1 MKRITVAPR
10 PDWQSEMARIGFNY
24 HSIDGNYWQEDAC
37 YVFTESQIDLLE
49 DATNTLHHMYV
60 QAVAHVVKTGDYAR
74 LGIDDIAAKQIED
87 SFGRQ
92 APSLY
97 GRFDLC
103 FDGINPP
110 KLYEYNADT
119 PTALFEASVAQWY
132 WLQAQGGILRG
143 ADQFNNIH
151 ERLLVEFESLKP
163 MLGYDTLYLTA
174 VSDSIEDLTTTQ
186 YLQDVAIQAG
196 LQTDYIDIGNIG
208 YRMSDGQFTDLNDN
222 IIRHLFKLYPWEWLL
237 AEEFGQHIASSNIH
251 LIEPAYKLLMSNKA
265 LLTVLWEM
273 FPNHPNLLAASL
285 NPNDISTNVVKKPF
299 FSREGANI
307 SLTHANQTLSTHGQ
321 YGQEGYIY
329 QESKPLPKFSNN
341 QGQDVFAVIGSWIVG
356 HSAAGIG
363 IREDSTLI
371 TKDTSL
377 FVPHAITG
385 LIG

>member
-74 LGIDDIAAKQIED
+74 LGIDDITAKQIED

-163 MLGYDTLYLTA
+163 MLAHDTLYLTA

-222 IIRHLFKLYPWEWLL
+222 IIHHLFKLYPWEWLL

-321 YGQEGYIY
+321 YGQEGYVY

-341 QGQDVFAVIGSWIVG
+341 QGQDVFAVIGSWIIG

-377 FVPHAITG
+377 FVPHAFI
-385 LIG
+385 

>member
-49 DATNTLHHMYV
+49 DATNALHHMYV

-237 AEEFGQHIASSNIH
+237 AEEFGQYIASSNIH

-273 FPNHPNLLAASL
+273 FPNHPNLLVASL

-321 YGQEGYIY
+321 YGQEGYVY

-377 FVPHAITG
+377 FVPHAFI
-385 LIG
+385 

>member
-10 PDWQSEMARIGFNY
+10 PNWQSEMARIGFNY

-49 DATNTLHHMYV
+49 DATNALHHMYV

-321 YGQEGYIY
+321 YGQEGYVY

-341 QGQDVFAVIGSWIVG
+341 QGQDVFAVIGSWIIG

-377 FVPHAITG
+377 FVPHAFI
-385 LIG
+385 

>member
-237 AEEFGQHIASSNIH
+237 AEEFGQYIASSNIH

-321 YGQEGYIY
+321 YGQEGYVY

-341 QGQDVFAVIGSWIVG
+341 QGQDVFAVIGSWIIG

-377 FVPHAITG
+377 FVPHAFI
-385 LIG
+385 

>member
-163 MLGYDTLYLTA
+163 MLAHDTLYLTA

-208 YRMSDGQFTDLNDN
+208 YRMSDGQFTDLNNN
-222 IIRHLFKLYPWEWLL
+222 IIHHLFKLYPWEWLL

-321 YGQEGYIY
+321 YGQEGYVY

-377 FVPHAITG
+377 FVPHAFI
-385 LIG
+385 

>member
-10 PDWQSEMARIGFNY
+10 PDWQNEMARIGFNY

-321 YGQEGYIY
+321 YGQEGYVY

-377 FVPHAITG
+377 FVPHAFI
-385 LIG
+385 

>member
-74 LGIDDIAAKQIED
+74 LGIDNIAAKQIED

-321 YGQEGYIY
+321 YGQEGYVY

-377 FVPHAITG
+377 FVPHAFI
-385 LIG
+385 

>member
-74 LGIDDIAAKQIED
+74 LSIDDIAAKQIED

-143 ADQFNNIH
+143 ADQFNSIH

-163 MLGYDTLYLTA
+163 MLGHDTLYLTA

-237 AEEFGQHIASSNIH
+237 AEKFGQHIASSGIH

-307 SLTHANQTLSTHGQ
+307 SLTHANQALSTHGQ
-321 YGQEGYIY
+321 YGQEGYVY

-341 QGQDVFAVIGSWIVG
+341 QGQDVFAVIGSWIIG

-377 FVPHAITG
+377 FVPHAFI
-385 LIG
+385 

>member
-377 FVPHAITG
+377 FVPHAFI
-385 LIG
+385 

>member
-49 DATNTLHHMYV
+49 DATNALHHMYV

-377 FVPHAITG
+377 FVPHAFI
-385 LIG
+385 

>member
-10 PDWQSEMARIGFNY
+10 PDWQNEMARIGFNY

-74 LGIDDIAAKQIED
+74 LGIDNIAAKQIED

-321 YGQEGYIY
+321 YGQEGYVY

-377 FVPHAITG
+377 FVPHAFI
-385 LIG
+385 

>member
-143 ADQFNNIH
+143 ADQFNSIH

-163 MLGYDTLYLTA
+163 MLSHDTLYLTA

-208 YRMSDGQFTDLNDN
+208 YRMSDGQFTDLNNN
-222 IIRHLFKLYPWEWLL
+222 IIHHLFKLYPWEWLL

-321 YGQEGYIY
+321 YGQEGYVY

-341 QGQDVFAVIGSWIVG
+341 QGQDVFAVIGSWIIG

-377 FVPHAITG
+377 FVPHAFI
-385 LIG
+385 

>member
-92 APSLY
+92 VPSLY

-222 IIRHLFKLYPWEWLL
+222 IIHHLFKLYPWEWLL

-321 YGQEGYIY
+321 YGQEGYVY

-377 FVPHAITG
+377 FVPHAFI
-385 LIG
+385 

>member
-1 MKRITVAPR
+1 MKRITIAPR

-163 MLGYDTLYLTA
+163 MLAHDTLYLTA

-321 YGQEGYIY
+321 YGQEGYVY

-363 IREDSTLI
+363 IREDSTPI

-377 FVPHAITG
+377 FVPHAFI
-385 LIG
+385 

>member
-321 YGQEGYIY
+321 YGQEGYVY

-341 QGQDVFAVIGSWIVG
+341 QGQDVFAVIGSWIIG

-377 FVPHAITG
+377 FVPHAFI
-385 LIG
+385 

>member
-92 APSLY
+92 VPSLY
-97 GRFDLC
+97 GRFDLY

-321 YGQEGYIY
+321 YGQEGYVY

-377 FVPHAITG
+377 FVPHAFI
-385 LIG
+385 

>member
-49 DATNTLHHMYV
+49 DATNALHHMYV

-208 YRMSDGQFTDLNDN
+208 YRMSDGQFTDLNNN
-222 IIRHLFKLYPWEWLL
+222 IIHHLFKLYPWEWLL

-321 YGQEGYIY
+321 YGQEGYVY

-341 QGQDVFAVIGSWIVG
+341 QGQDVFAVIGSWIIG

-377 FVPHAITG
+377 FVPHAFI
-385 LIG
+385 

>member
-49 DATNTLHHMYV
+49 DATNALHHMYV

-307 SLTHANQTLSTHGQ
+307 SLTYANQTLSTHGQ
-321 YGQEGYIY
+321 YSQEGYVY

-377 FVPHAITG
+377 FVPHAFI
-385 LIG
+385 